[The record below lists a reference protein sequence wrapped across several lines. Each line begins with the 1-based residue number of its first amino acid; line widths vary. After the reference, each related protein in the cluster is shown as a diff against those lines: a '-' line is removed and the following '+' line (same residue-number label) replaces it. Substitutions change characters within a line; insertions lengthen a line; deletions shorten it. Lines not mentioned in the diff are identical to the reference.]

1 MDAPL
6 THRVLNQKKVIEL
19 CWIACGVLVGYFVGS
34 SFHGFSSNKMQ
45 IPRENDN
52 TVDNRDSIKLDSA
65 SFLHP
70 NSSSEFA
77 NSSQYFISNNT
88 RCRYMWQQIHEE
100 RNRCHLELLSPIQ
113 IFISMDLVVKP
124 KYLLALAVGYDQ
136 NDIINE
142 IVMKFSENFSIVLF
156 HYDGRASEW
165 DQFEWSHKAI
175 HISASKQ
182 TKWWFAKRFLHPDIV
197 SPYEYIFIWD
207 EDLGVDNFNAEE
219 YLKLVKKH
227 GLEISQPGI
236 ESKRGLTWLMT
247 QRMDG
252 VEVHKE
258 VAETQ
263 DQCRHRHQP
272 PCAGFVEIMAPVF
285 SRKSWECVWHMIQ
298 NDLVHGWGLDFAIWR
313 CVQRPH
319 EEIGVVDAQWVEH
332 MVLPSLGDQGKS
344 TDGRAPWEGVR
355 ARCNAEWKEFE
366 RRMYKAEH
374 TN

>member
-6 THRVLNQKKVIEL
+6 THRVLNQKKVIDL
-19 CWIACGVLVGYFVGS
+19 WWITCGVLVGYFVGS
-34 SFHGFSSNKMQ
+34 LFHGFSSNKMQ
-45 IPRENDN
+45 MPRQNDN
-52 TVDNRDSIKLDSA
+52 TVDDRDSIKIDSA
-65 SFLHP
+65 PFLHP
-70 NSSSEFA
+70 NSSLEFA
-77 NSSQYFISNNT
+77 SSSQYFISNNT
-88 RCRYMWQQIHEE
+88 RIYVATNPRGAESLPPGIVEPHSDFYLYGDQ
-100 RNRCHLELLSPIQ
+100 
-113 IFISMDLVVKP
+113 DLVVKP

-182 TKWWFAKRFLHPDIV
+182 TKW
-197 SPYEYIFIWD
+197 
-207 EDLGVDNFNAEE
+207 
-219 YLKLVKKH
+219 
-227 GLEISQPGI
+227 
-236 ESKRGLTWLMT
+236 
-247 QRMDG
+247 
-252 VEVHKE
+252 E

-263 DQCRHRHQP
+263 DQCRHQHQP

-366 RRMYKAEH
+366 RRVYEAEH